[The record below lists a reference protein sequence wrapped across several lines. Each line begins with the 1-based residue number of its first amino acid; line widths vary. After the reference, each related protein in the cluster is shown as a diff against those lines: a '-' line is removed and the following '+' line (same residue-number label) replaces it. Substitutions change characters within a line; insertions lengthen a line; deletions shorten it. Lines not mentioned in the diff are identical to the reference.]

1 MAEAGRDTLSVQQR
15 IDDATDLSQT
25 VASNQKNI
33 RRFIAHL

>member
-1 MAEAGRDTLSVQQR
+1 MAETGRETPSVKKR
-15 IDDATDLSQT
+15 IDDATDLFQA